1 MVSWCSITVLWESQ
15 TLSVVLVLF
24 KVHQTA
30 PVEKITKSADPQQQ
44 SPVGVPLSNASL
56 ECGQW
61 AWFLWEIQH
70 CTSGMGTVLH
80 HGDPML
86 CWAFADQTQP
96 SNLIQMPDPTTWPGP
111 ANILS
116 YIPYEGGLLITLNQ
130 TLFLVYL
137 GNAALICLTST
148 SPLHLLRIWPVK
160 LVSNTS
166 SSSLHSLTKQDS
178 PQSSHSDINTELP
191 DHHCLQQ
198 PHKKPS
204 LDTKILKH
212 IDSRSIA
219 AVLAIS
225 GVILPTLPGTTLASS
240 KGFREDPVFRP
251 VKNWHHTSFQHRSWW
266 QRADVTTENTNATKV
281 EESLLSFVDGFPQL
295 TWRKRDLSTSIPQTL
310 PYIPRRHHHTI
321 HVTRRQIFST
331 TWSVFKHNNLA
342 FGNIQ
347 FHFFCTTE

>member
-96 SNLIQMPDPTTWPGP
+96 SNLIHMPDPTTWPGP

-137 GNAALICLTST
+137 GNGCLDLPHIHIPTAFTQDLTS
-148 SPLHLLRIWPVK
+148 
-160 LVSNTS
+160 
-166 SSSLHSLTKQDS
+166 
-178 PQSSHSDINTELP
+178 EAG
-191 DHHCLQQ
+191 
-198 PHKKPS
+198 
-204 LDTKILKH
+204 LKH
-212 IDSRSIA
+212 ILKLSALSDQAGLTTIITQWYKYRTAWSS
-219 AVLAIS
+219 
-225 GVILPTLPGTTLASS
+225 LPSTASQ
-240 KGFREDPVFRP
+240 E
-251 VKNWHHTSFQHRSWW
+251 TQ
-266 QRADVTTENTNATKV
+266 
-281 EESLLSFVDGFPQL
+281 
-295 TWRKRDLSTSIPQTL
+295 
-310 PYIPRRHHHTI
+310 
-321 HVTRRQIFST
+321 
-331 TWSVFKHNNLA
+331 
-342 FGNIQ
+342 FGHQNPEA
-347 FHFFCTTE
+347 HW